1 MMTDWLSSLI
11 KESDFSEMQQLG
23 VNFVRLPLGYW
34 NVFDMPDCPNA
45 PSVDS
50 ARLCN
55 LKTIMPAASY
65 RPYIDQILGYAR
77 KYG

>member
-1 MMTDWLSSLI
+1 MTNWLNTMI
-11 KESDFSEMQQLG
+11 KESDFSEMKQLG

-34 NVFDMPDCPNA
+34 NVFDMPYCPNGPA
-45 PSVDS
+45 ADS
-50 ARLCN
+50 ERMCN

-65 RPYIDQILGYAR
+65 RPYIDQILGHAR

>member
-1 MMTDWLSSLI
+1 MTDWLNTMI
-11 KESDFSEMQQLG
+11 KETDFSEMQQLG

-45 PSVDS
+45 PSADS

-65 RPYIDQILGYAR
+65 RPYIDKILGYAR